1 MPGHDPKNAGVKHD
15 GLHLS
20 FLLQMILS
28 CTRACMCNTFAT
40 VRLFSP
46 FVSIQIG
53 ESPQGSLPLY
63 HKTGRGAISQTTSR
77 ASARGCNLNFSNSV
91 PGAVSLPQCSLRIL
105 SLQYWPW
112 LRVLVSPRAPHL
124 SGALE
129 ARGRGATLG
138 RYPGE
143 RKQEGARE
151 SPLSFLPSE
160 GSFALL
166 LLFAQQR
173 STLLDRFLCHV
184 NVFCLVRLR
193 HAFDL

>member
-1 MPGHDPKNAGVKHD
+1 MTPRNAGVKHD

-20 FLLQMILS
+20 FLFWMILS
-28 CTRACMCNTFAT
+28 SRACMCNTFAT

-53 ESPQGSLPLY
+53 EFPQGNLPLY
-63 HKTGRGAISQTTSR
+63 HKTGRGAILQTTSR

-105 SLQYWPW
+105 ILQNWPW

-143 RKQEGARE
+143 RKRDDIEAGFSRPASTSWAEGLAHMNDRE
-151 SPLSFLPSE
+151 SNYFEPLAQTLFCSLPWI
-160 GSFALL
+160 A
-166 LLFAQQR
+166 
-173 STLLDRFLCHV
+173 
-184 NVFCLVRLR
+184 
-193 HAFDL
+193 

>member
-1 MPGHDPKNAGVKHD
+1 
-15 GLHLS
+15 
-20 FLLQMILS
+20 
-28 CTRACMCNTFAT
+28 MCNTFAT

-53 ESPQGSLPLY
+53 EFPQGNLPLY
-63 HKTGRGAISQTTSR
+63 HKTGRGAILQTTSR

-112 LRVLVSPRAPHL
+112 LRVLASPRAPHL

-143 RKQEGARE
+143 RKESWSKGQPVMSYLAVRAVLWCFFSHDMPCRHLCPHYVGGRHDTCDMDDLARANI
-151 SPLSFLPSE
+151 
-160 GSFALL
+160 G
-166 LLFAQQR
+166 QR
-173 STLLDRFLCHV
+173 QFR
-184 NVFCLVRLR
+184 LVENLR
-193 HAFDL
+193 TISLNKTSSH